1 MILTA
6 EFFARPTLE
15 VAPELLGA
23 TLFVTTK
30 EGQCAGRIVEVEAY
44 LGSEDQ
50 ASHAARGP
58 TPRSSVMFGPPGQT
72 YVYLIYGMHHCLN
85 FVTEPDGKPGAI
97 LIRALEPVLGLE
109 LMGQRRGT
117 KKADDFCNG
126 PGKLCRALGID
137 LSWNNLPLG
146 ATETSGDMEIFLK
159 GSDKF
164 VAHECSTRIGISIG
178 QELPFRFFD
187 PNSKCL
193 ST

>member
-1 MILTA
+1 MNLTA

-23 TLFVTTK
+23 TLFVKSK
-30 EGQCAGRIVEVEAY
+30 EGTCSGRIVELEAY

-58 TPRSSVMFGPPGQT
+58 TPRSSVMFGPAGQT
-72 YVYLIYGMHHCLN
+72 YVYLIYGMYHCLN
-85 FVTEPDGKPGAI
+85 FVTETEGKPGAI

-109 LMGQRRGT
+109 FMEQRRGT
-117 KKADDFCNG
+117 KKTNDFCNG
-126 PGKLCRALGID
+126 PGKLCKALGID
-137 LSWNNLPLG
+137 LGWNNLALG
-146 ATETSGDMEIFLK
+146 PSGNKVISLQ
-159 GSDKF
+159 SPDKM
-164 VAHECSTRIGISIG
+164 VKCERSSRIGISTA
-178 QELPFRFFD
+178 QELPFRYFD